1 MATITIHDEATRRAV
16 EYALWRLASTA
27 VNGERLYNSLWEAA
41 WEIANVQ
48 EIEDGCEA
56 ASAAADECLGVLSNL
71 RSQIEFVREAETGQ
85 TITLNLE
92 PGALRN
98 GLEDCRET
106 IEESGS
112 GERVDGGFWV
122 KEPKVRD
129 VMLATHDAAVA
140 LLAVLPAPREAVA

>member
-56 ASAAADECLGVLSNL
+56 ASAVQNRAP
-71 RSQIEFVREAETGQ
+71 I
-85 TITLNLE
+85 
-92 PGALRN
+92 
-98 GLEDCRET
+98 
-106 IEESGS
+106 SGC
-112 GERVDGGFWV
+112 
-122 KEPKVRD
+122 
-129 VMLATHDAAVA
+129 
-140 LLAVLPAPREAVA
+140 